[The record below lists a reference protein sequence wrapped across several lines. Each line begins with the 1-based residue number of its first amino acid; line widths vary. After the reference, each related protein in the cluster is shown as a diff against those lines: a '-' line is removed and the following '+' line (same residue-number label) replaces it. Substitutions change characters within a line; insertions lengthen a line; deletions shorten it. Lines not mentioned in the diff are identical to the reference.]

1 MPRVGAKVVEFM
13 SEPLVCLLEGG
24 LSEVSAVFVCVCV
37 YSLLPAKK
45 VRTTAVN
52 GPETLSLLLSW
63 VALRLTVL

>member
-24 LSEVSAVFVCVCV
+24 LSEVSAVFVYV
-37 YSLLPAKK
+37 YSLLPTKK

-52 GPETLSLLLSW
+52 WPETGGKRETF
-63 VALRLTVL
+63 APCHFY